1 MGPFAILSGA
11 ALLAGIGVLGAAIY
25 GFSLGEI
32 QAEPEEDDEPIP
44 GRVVVVARA
53 NDSETYRSLC
63 EGENDG

>member
-1 MGPFAILSGA
+1 MGPFTILSGA
-11 ALLAGIGVLGAAIY
+11 VLLAAIGVLGAAIY

-32 QAEPEEDDEPIP
+32 PAEPKEDDEPIP
-44 GRVVVVARA
+44 GRVVVVVRA